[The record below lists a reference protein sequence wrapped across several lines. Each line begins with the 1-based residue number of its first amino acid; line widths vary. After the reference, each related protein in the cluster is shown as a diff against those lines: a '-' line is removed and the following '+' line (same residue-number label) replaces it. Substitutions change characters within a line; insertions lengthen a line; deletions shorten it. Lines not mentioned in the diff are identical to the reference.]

1 MSEYLSEILLNSLF
15 NEKAN
20 MKVELILGAFEE
32 QRHIHFSREDMK
44 K

>member
-20 MKVELILGAFEE
+20 MKVKLILGAFEE
-32 QRHIHFSREDMK
+32 QRCVHFIREDIK